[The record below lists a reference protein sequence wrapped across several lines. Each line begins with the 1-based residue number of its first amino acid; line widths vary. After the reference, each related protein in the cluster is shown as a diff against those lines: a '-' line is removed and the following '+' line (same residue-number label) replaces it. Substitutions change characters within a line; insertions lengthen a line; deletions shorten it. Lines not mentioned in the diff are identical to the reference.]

1 MKPGTHIAVALAL
14 SSILTARAQV
24 SPAIPPVD
32 SNSPSTWRA
41 PESQSAGTASLPKAT
56 SDTVAPAGSASLSL
70 TLADAESRALRNNP
84 RVAVGRLLAL
94 AQNQVT
100 RETRSA
106 EMPEL
111 KGNITAVDSHPGSRI
126 TAGSLNNPV
135 VYERAAA
142 GLTFSQ
148 LITDF
153 GRTRN
158 LVTSADLN
166 ARAQSSAADATTA
179 EITLA
184 VDQAFYHA
192 LGAQSILNVAQ
203 ETVNARQASVDQISA
218 LTNAKLRS
226 TLDLSFANV
235 ALAQARLLFLNARNQ
250 AQDAMAA
257 LNALLGEEVAP
268 NLTLVEEEAMFTP
281 PPSDAEALVGIAL
294 ARRPDLLSLN
304 QRAQAAA
311 KLSAAEHDLNRPTL
325 SALGAAGGSPI
336 RADSITSSWYGAIGV
351 NLSIPL
357 FNGFLFSARSQE
369 ATLRASAA
377 EAQVKDLRDTIARD
391 VRTTAL
397 QANSNFERITVAQQ
411 LLNQAN
417 SALDL
422 AQVRYNLGLSSIV
435 ELSQAQLQ
443 QTQARIDL
451 ADARYSYAGSLAD
464 IRFQTGQ

>member
-1 MKPGTHIAVALAL
+1 
-14 SSILTARAQV
+14 
-24 SPAIPPVD
+24 
-32 SNSPSTWRA
+32 
-41 PESQSAGTASLPKAT
+41 
-56 SDTVAPAGSASLSL
+56 
-70 TLADAESRALRNNP
+70 
-84 RVAVGRLLAL
+84 
-94 AQNQVT
+94 
-100 RETRSA
+100 
-106 EMPEL
+106 
-111 KGNITAVDSHPGSRI
+111 
-126 TAGSLNNPV
+126 
-135 VYERAAA
+135 
-142 GLTFSQ
+142 
-148 LITDF
+148 
-153 GRTRN
+153 
-158 LVTSADLN
+158 
-166 ARAQSSAADATTA
+166 
-179 EITLA
+179 
-184 VDQAFYHA
+184 
-192 LGAQSILNVAQ
+192 
-203 ETVNARQASVDQISA
+203 
-218 LTNAKLRS
+218 
-226 TLDLSFANV
+226 
-235 ALAQARLLFLNARNQ
+235 LNARNQ